1 MVGILGEEQES
12 FAGLSAGFGRK
23 CVVERPELPSSRE
36 KSQGG
41 SVERLWC
48 VVGFER
54 LFCPTGEARHSLGI
68 LKAPVPAGFVFAYPA
83 PFFLLAQ
90 KTRVT
95 ENRTLCFYRKGMHGI
110 QEKGVCV
117 LCHRD

>member
-48 VVGFER
+48 VVGF
-54 LFCPTGEARHSLGI
+54 
-68 LKAPVPAGFVFAYPA
+68 VFADPA

-95 ENRTLCFYRKGMHGI
+95 ENRTLCFCGKGMHSI
-110 QEKGVCV
+110 QEKGVGV
-117 LCHRD
+117 LCHGD

>member
-1 MVGILGEEQES
+1 MVGVLGEEQES
-12 FAGLSAGFGRK
+12 FPGLGAGFGRK
-23 CVVERPELPSSRE
+23 RVVERPEFLRPG

-68 LKAPVPAGFVFAYPA
+68 LKTLVPAGFVFAHPA

-90 KTRVT
+90 QTRVT
-95 ENRTLCFYRKGMHGI
+95 ENRTLCLCRKRMHGL

-117 LCHRD
+117 LRHGD